1 MCGFVGLLASE
12 LPLRSLSHVAC
23 VGLARAPRAWR
34 KFFGSRNH
42 HSTRPHERPIAAAA
56 DSALPPYPPLF
67 FSILSL
73 MKRIPISTCASQLLA
88 QPLPR
93 RPSCPYAA
101 AKNVRRG
108 ITPHSYRIHSRF
120 QSTVAIPEEPE
131 LEIEIAANSAAPS
144 TANSRPAAS
153 HPLPLESLPS
163 PHPSAAERS
172 TKLHALRSR
181 LSLPPRFPLQVLA
194 RTLVHPSADPN
205 PAFNNASLS
214 ILGRHLL
221 GYYTSEWLL
230 CNYPR
235 LPMEVV
241 FAAVE
246 AYIGPKALA
255 TVAREWGIEAAEEPG
270 GEVDSGLLQFKR
282 IPSGDDVPASLRPQV
297 PWKWNITTTHK
308 IMKTDEFGSQSA
320 APGPHA
326 LQQTPVPAEEAAQ
339 SFVRALMGALHQH
352 LGAPLTKRFFR
363 DHFLS
368 RHLDISTLFDFRI
381 PTRDLSRLCA
391 REGFEP
397 PVARIISET
406 GRLSRHPVFVV
417 GVYSGKDKLGEGVGS
432 SLDEGRTRAAAAAL
446 KAWYLYKPVEVTVPS
461 STEGK
466 LDTTG
471 WLPNHIDCG
480 EVIV

>member
-1 MCGFVGLLASE
+1 
-12 LPLRSLSHVAC
+12 
-23 VGLARAPRAWR
+23 
-34 KFFGSRNH
+34 
-42 HSTRPHERPIAAAA
+42 
-56 DSALPPYPPLF
+56 
-67 FSILSL
+67 
-73 MKRIPISTCASQLLA
+73 MKRIPIPRCASQLLA

-93 RPSCPYAA
+93 RPACPYAA
-101 AKNVRRG
+101 AHNARRSV
-108 ITPHSYRIHSRF
+108 TPQNHRIQARF
-120 QSTVAIPEEPE
+120 QSTAVIRDDPDLEVE
-131 LEIEIAANSAAPS
+131 LPDSSDFASASSRRP
-144 TANSRPAAS
+144 RPA
-153 HPLPLESLPS
+153 HYKPLPLEQLPS

-181 LSLPPRFPLQVLA
+181 LSLPPRFPLPVLA

-235 LPMEVV
+235 LPMPVV

-255 TVAREWGIEAAEEPG
+255 TVASEWGIQAAAEPG

-282 IPSGDDVPASLRPQV
+282 IRSGDDLPAALRRQA
-297 PWKWNITTTHK
+297 PWKWNVTTTHK
-308 IMKTDEFGSQSA
+308 IMTTDEFGSDNAS
-320 APGPHA
+320 PSPHA
-326 LQQTPVPAEEAAQ
+326 LQKTPVPMEEAAQ
-339 SFVRALMGALHQH
+339 SFVRALIGALHVH
-352 LGAPLTKRFFR
+352 LGSPLVKRFFR

-368 RHLDISTLFDFRI
+368 RHLDISTLFDFRT

-391 REGFEP
+391 REGFES
-397 PVARIISET
+397 PVARLISET

-417 GVYSGKDKLGEGVGS
+417 GVYSGKDKLGEGAGS
-432 SLDEGRTRAAAAAL
+432 SLNEARTRAAAAAL
-446 KAWYLYKPVEVTVPS
+446 KAWYLYRPVEVTVPS
-461 STEGK
+461 STEGE
-466 LDTTG
+466 LDTSK
-471 WLPNHIDCG
+471 WRPNMVDCG